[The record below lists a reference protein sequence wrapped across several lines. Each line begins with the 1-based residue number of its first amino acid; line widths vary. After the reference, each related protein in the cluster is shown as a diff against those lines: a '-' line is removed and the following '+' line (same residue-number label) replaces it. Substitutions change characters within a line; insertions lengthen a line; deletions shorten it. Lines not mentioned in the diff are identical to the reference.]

1 MNNVQPNSIT
11 RRELLMGAA
20 VMLALAASESLGVR
34 NGLAADQQATGPNVI
49 QQENAREGATDWQLT
64 RTRVDK
70 PDGCRCL
77 PALRSIVAIR

>member
-1 MNNVQPNSIT
+1 MMNDSIT
-11 RRELLMGAA
+11 RRKMLRGAA
-20 VMLALAASESLGVR
+20 AMVALTVSEALGIR

-77 PALRSIVAIR
+77 PSTRP